1 MTFIDIN
8 QLTKKAEINL
18 KLMSAHLWTLYG
30 YSLDENCNNKQTWET
45 CCLSCGSAKGAHS
58 H

>member
-30 YSLDENCNNKQTWET
+30 YSLDENCNNK
-45 CCLSCGSAKGAHS
+45 
-58 H
+58 

>member
-18 KLMSAHLWTLYG
+18 KWMSAHLWTLYG
-30 YSLDENCNNKQTWET
+30 YSLDENSNNK
-45 CCLSCGSAKGAHS
+45 
-58 H
+58 